1 MLDLSSA
8 WVGDH
13 PRVCGEH
20 RARRSA
26 APTNTGSSPRMRG
39 ALVVPPP
46 CDHPQRDHPR
56 VCGEHSTRAASPLAA
71 GGSSPRMRG
80 APSRLHR
87 RGRVPGIIPAYA
99 GSTSYAKMAWRSSRD
114 HPRVCGEHQGSAPP
128 SSSARGSSPRMR
140 GAPRAHPRR
149 LRGDGII
156 PAYAGSTHTR
166 PRIDVPHGD
175 HPRVCGEHLV
185 AVVLLVLPVG
195 SSPRMRG
202 APRAGAPAANTGGII
217 PAYAGS
223 TGQRV
228 AKNAPRRDHPR
239 VCGEHPANRT
249 SKESFE
255 GSSPRMRGAPGGR
268 GGVLRGDGIIPA
280 YAGSTVFPILSVKSD
295 GDHPRVCGEHT
306 SV

>member
-1 MLDLSSA
+1 
-8 WVGDH
+8 
-13 PRVCGEH
+13 
-20 RARRSA
+20 
-26 APTNTGSSPRMRG
+26 
-39 ALVVPPP
+39 
-46 CDHPQRDHPR
+46 
-56 VCGEHSTRAASPLAA
+56 
-71 GGSSPRMRG
+71 
-80 APSRLHR
+80 
-87 RGRVPGIIPAYA
+87 
-99 GSTSYAKMAWRSSRD
+99 
-114 HPRVCGEHQGSAPP
+114 
-128 SSSARGSSPRMR
+128 MR

-239 VCGEHPANRT
+239 VCGEHQGSAPPSSSAR
-249 SKESFE
+249 
-255 GSSPRMRGAPGGR
+255 GSSPRMRGAHV
-268 GGVLRGDGIIPA
+268 GVAPDHLEGGIIPA
-280 YAGSTVFPILSVKSD
+280 YAGSTLASPPTRT
-295 GDHPRVCGEHT
+295 GTRDHPRVCGEHT
-306 SV
+306 SRAATLFVILMQRNHFLQALAAPPRSFNISQRCPRLYPGSSLSCHP